1 MSELSDLYQ
10 QAVLDHNNRPRNF
23 GRLEN
28 ANGSAQGYNPLCGDI
43 INVEVVLDGDKIREV
58 GFQGE
63 GCAISKASASM
74 MTELVKGVDRKSAG
88 ELFETFHSSVTGESE
103 MDMMEAIDKLGKLAA
118 LSGVS
123 AFPMRV
129 KCASLAWHT
138 LKAAL
143 LGEGEKV
150 TTE

>member
-23 GRLEN
+23 GRLPN
-28 ANGSAQGYNPLCGDI
+28 ANGSANGYNPLCGDM
-43 INVEVVLDGDKIREV
+43 INVEVLMEGDTVREV

-74 MTELVKGVDRKSAG
+74 MTELVKGLDRKATN
-88 ELFETFHSSVTGESE
+88 ELLETFHQSVTGEIN

-123 AFPMRV
+123 EFPMRV
-129 KCASLAWHT
+129 KCATLPWHT

-143 LGEGEKV
+143 LGQGEKV

>member
-28 ANGSAQGYNPLCGDI
+28 ASGSAQGYNPLCGDM
-43 INVEVVLDGDKIREV
+43 INVEVLTDGDTIKDV
-58 GFQGE
+58 GFHGE

-74 MTELVKGVDRKSAG
+74 MTELVKGLDKGSADK
-88 ELFETFHSSVTGESE
+88 LFHLFHQSVTGESE

-143 LGEGEKV
+143 NGQGEKV

>member
-43 INVEVVLDGDKIREV
+43 INVEVVLDGDKISEV

-74 MTELVKGVDRKSAG
+74 MTELVKGLDKKSAG
-88 ELFETFHSSVTGESE
+88 ELFETFHSSVTGESD

>member
-1 MSELSDLYQ
+1 MSDLSDLYQ

-23 GRLEN
+23 GPLEN

-43 INVEVVLDGDKIREV
+43 INVEVVLDGETIRAV
-58 GFQGE
+58 GFQGD

-74 MTELVKGVDRKSAG
+74 MTEMVKGLNKEEAG
-88 ELFETFHSSVTGESE
+88 ELFELFHKSVTGETD
-103 MDMMEAIDKLGKLAA
+103 MDMMEAIDRLGKLAA
-118 LSGVS
+118 LTGVS
-123 AFPMRV
+123 QFPLRV

>member
-1 MSELSDLYQ
+1 MSDLSDLYQ

-23 GRLEN
+23 GPLEKRKRLGARVQPAVRGHN
-28 ANGSAQGYNPLCGDI
+28 KRGGRAGWGDYQGGRVSGD
-43 INVEVVLDGDKIREV
+43 
-58 GFQGE
+58 

-74 MTELVKGVDRKSAG
+74 MTELVKGLNKEEAR
-88 ELFETFHSSVTGESE
+88 ELFELFHESVTGETG
-103 MDMMEAIDKLGKLAA
+103 MDMMEAIDRLGKLAA
-118 LSGVS
+118 LTGVS
-123 AFPMRV
+123 QFPMRV

-143 LGEGEKV
+143 VGEGEKV

>member
-1 MSELSDLYQ
+1 MSDLSDLYQ

-23 GRLEN
+23 GPLEN
-28 ANGSAQGYNPLCGDI
+28 ANGSAQGFNPLCGDI
-43 INVEVVLDGDKIREV
+43 INVEIVLDGERIKDI

-74 MTELVKGVDRKSAG
+74 MTEMVKGLSKENAQ
-88 ELFETFHSSVTGESE
+88 ELFELFHQSVTGENG

-143 LGEGEKV
+143 LGQGERV

>member
-1 MSELSDLYQ
+1 MSDLSDLYQ

-23 GRLEN
+23 GPLDN
-28 ANGSAQGYNPLCGDI
+28 PNGSAHGYNPLCGDV
-43 INVEVVLDGDKIREV
+43 INVEVVLDGDTIRDI

-74 MTELVKGVDRKSAG
+74 MTELVKGLNRGSAE
-88 ELFETFHSSVTGESE
+88 ELFELFHKSVTGEAG
-103 MDMMEAIDKLGKLAA
+103 MDMMEAIDRLGKLAA
-118 LSGVS
+118 LTGVS

-129 KCASLAWHT
+129 KCASLPWHT

-143 LGEGEKV
+143 LGEGERV

>member
-74 MTELVKGVDRKSAG
+74 MTELVKGLDKKSAG
-88 ELFETFHSSVTGESE
+88 ELFETFHSSVTGESD

>member
-1 MSELSDLYQ
+1 MSDLSDLYQ

-23 GRLEN
+23 GPLQN
-28 ANGSAQGYNPLCGDI
+28 ANGSAQGFNPLCGDI
-43 INVEVVLDGDKIREV
+43 INVEVVLDGERIEDI

-74 MTELVKGVDRKSAG
+74 MTEMVKGLSKENAQ
-88 ELFETFHSSVTGESE
+88 ELFELFHQSVTGENG

-143 LGEGEKV
+143 LGEGERV